1 MTFLHAF
8 LLGILQGLTEFIPVS
23 STAHLLIVQK
33 LLGIPASD
41 AMFSFLVL
49 VQIGTILSLIVY
61 FWKDLWEIAK
71 AMFKNPFAKSPD
83 ALARLGWYL
92 LIATIPALIAGV
104 LLKDAVEAL
113 FKTPLIEASIRLF
126 AAAILM
132 SLAEWL
138 GKRTRKLEN
147 MTWLDALF
155 IGMMQVIAIFPGA
168 SRSGTTISAGMFR
181 GFDRPSAA
189 RFAFLMSVP
198 VMLAAG
204 AYESLDLIKMPN
216 LGSFLPLLA
225 VGFITAAVV
234 GWLAIKWLLNY
245 LNKNS
250 LYLFAIYCAL
260 LGLLVLL
267 TSCSPT
273 PPAAIPEAIT
283 VQYTAAAQ
291 PWLKDL
297 YDCAGVNTVIAEL
310 RAANYLE
317 FNHNTMS
324 IRIGEPVFLTAPAY
338 QIGSEE
344 IVTVVNPQ
352 NQIGDLAAE
361 NVRSIFSGR
370 ITRWDEL
377 GGKKAP
383 VQVWVFAS
391 GEDLQQVFDAQV
403 MGRMPVTSHAR
414 LAASPQ
420 EMINAI
426 AADSN
431 AIGILTRRWME
442 SNVREVFTSAS
453 VPVLALTSSEPQGTI
468 QALISCLQK

>member
-1 MTFLHAF
+1 MNFFQSF

-23 STAHLLIVQK
+23 STAHLLIGQK
-33 LLGIPASD
+33 LFGIPASD
-41 AMFSFLVL
+41 VMFSFLVL
-49 VQIGTILSLIVY
+49 IQIGTILSLIVY
-61 FWKDLWEIAK
+61 FWKDLWKIAK
-71 AMFKNPFAKSPD
+71 AMLKNPFAKSPD
-83 ALARLGWYL
+83 ALTRLGWYI
-92 LIATIPALIAGV
+92 LIATIPALITGV

-126 AAAILM
+126 AAAILL

-204 AYESLDLIKMPN
+204 VYESFDLLKMPN

-250 LYLFAIYCAL
+250 LYLFAVYCAL

-267 TSCSPT
+267 
-273 PPAAIPEAIT
+273 
-283 VQYTAAAQ
+283 
-291 PWLKDL
+291 
-297 YDCAGVNTVIAEL
+297 
-310 RAANYLE
+310 
-317 FNHNTMS
+317 
-324 IRIGEPVFLTAPAY
+324 
-338 QIGSEE
+338 
-344 IVTVVNPQ
+344 
-352 NQIGDLAAE
+352 
-361 NVRSIFSGR
+361 
-370 ITRWDEL
+370 
-377 GGKKAP
+377 
-383 VQVWVFAS
+383 
-391 GEDLQQVFDAQV
+391 
-403 MGRMPVTSHAR
+403 
-414 LAASPQ
+414 
-420 EMINAI
+420 
-426 AADSN
+426 
-431 AIGILTRRWME
+431 
-442 SNVREVFTSAS
+442 
-453 VPVLALTSSEPQGTI
+453 
-468 QALISCLQK
+468 